1 MSDIC
6 DVGREVKVPKMLVE
20 DIKKY
25 CLSKHKAYEDYPFGG
40 VPICYK
46 LNGKVFAQID
56 PYPEDY
62 KITLK
67 CTADTGQFYRM
78 VYPGRVVRGYHCP
91 PVQQPYFNTFPIE
104 SISDDMILEMVDHSY
119 ITVIRKLPK
128 YKQKEFID

>member
-25 CLSKHKAYEDYPFGG
+25 CLSKHKIYEDCPFGD

-46 LNGKVFAQID
+46 LNGKVFAQIY
-56 PYPEDY
+56 PCPEDY

-67 CTADTGQFYRM
+67 CTADAGQFYRM
-78 VYPGRVVRGYHCP
+78 VYPGKVVRGYHCP
-91 PVQQPYFNTFPIE
+91 PVQQP
-104 SISDDMILEMVDHSY
+104 
-119 ITVIRKLPK
+119 
-128 YKQKEFID
+128 